1 MQVFLFTYFTV
12 KIGGKAV
19 ARMEA
24 YKDFATV
31 YSEIMQDTPYDT
43 WEKFL
48 VRTMK
53 KHGIRDGLVLDL
65 GCGTGEMTRRLKA
78 RGYDMI
84 GVDVSAEMLGIAA
97 TKDAEGILY
106 LNQDMREFELY
117 GTVRAIV
124 SVCDSMN
131 YLTDPEDFI
140 QTLKLANNYLDPKG
154 IFIFDLKTVH
164 FYRDVAGESV
174 FGENLEEC
182 SYLWENYYDEASGIN
197 EYALTLFLKEGS
209 VYKKS
214 EEIHYQ
220 RAYTIP
226 EIRKMVKKSG
236 LELLD
241 IIDAEDYGEV
251 KRNSER
257 IYVIAREVGK
267 TPVREKKK
275 DQRKS

>member
-1 MQVFLFTYFTV
+1 
-12 KIGGKAV
+12 
-19 ARMEA
+19 MEA

-48 VRTMK
+48 IRTMK
-53 KHGIRDGLVLDL
+53 KHGIKDGLVLDL
-65 GCGTGEMTRRLKA
+65 GCGTGEMTRRLKN

-97 TKDAEGILY
+97 GKDSEGILY

-131 YLTDPEDFI
+131 YLTDPEDFV

-174 FGENLEEC
+174 FGENLDDC
-182 SYLWENYYDEASGIN
+182 SYLWENYYDKESGIN
-197 EYALTLFLKEGS
+197 EYALTLFLKEGNA
-209 VYKKS
+209 YKKS
-214 EEIHYQ
+214 EEVHYQ
-220 RAYTIP
+220 RAYGIS

-236 LELLD
+236 LKLLE
-241 IIDAEDYGEV
+241 IIDADDYGEV

-257 IYVIAREVGK
+257 IYVIAQEVGK
-267 TPVREKKK
+267 TPAKKSGK
-275 DQRKS
+275 NQRKS

>member
-1 MQVFLFTYFTV
+1 MT
-12 KIGGKAV
+12 
-19 ARMEA
+19 RMEA

-48 VRTMK
+48 VRTLK

-97 TKDAEGILY
+97 TKDTEGILY

-131 YLTDPEDFI
+131 YLTDPEDLI

-182 SYLWENYYDEASGIN
+182 SYLWENYYDKASGIN

-209 VYKKS
+209 AYKKS

-220 RAYTIP
+220 RAYTVP
-226 EIRKMVKKSG
+226 EIRRMVKKSG

>member
-1 MQVFLFTYFTV
+1 VQVFLFTYFTV
-12 KIGGKAV
+12 KNGGKAV
-19 ARMEA
+19 VRMEA

-48 VRTMK
+48 IRTMK
-53 KHGIRDGLVLDL
+53 KHGIKDGLVLDL
-65 GCGTGEMTRRLKA
+65 GCGTGEMTRRLKN

-97 TKDAEGILY
+97 GKDSEGILY

-131 YLTDPEDFI
+131 YLTDPEDFV

-174 FGENLEEC
+174 FGENLDDC
-182 SYLWENYYDEASGIN
+182 SYLWENYYDKESGIN
-197 EYALTLFLKEGS
+197 EYALTLFLKEGNA
-209 VYKKS
+209 YKKS
-214 EEIHYQ
+214 EEVHYQ
-220 RAYTIP
+220 RAYGIP
-226 EIRKMVKKSG
+226 EIRKMVKQSG
-236 LELLD
+236 LKLLE
-241 IIDAEDYGEV
+241 IIDADDYGEV

-257 IYVIAREVGK
+257 IYVIAQEVGK
-267 TPVREKKK
+267 TPAKKSGK
-275 DQRKS
+275 NQRKS